1 MTNQNNFEKEKVG
14 GVALSD
20 FTLIEILQGTWW
32 CDYGIQMATQINETE
47 KKVPKQTNTYT
58 EIDILT

>member
-1 MTNQNNFEKEKVG
+1 MTNQDNFEKEKVG

-32 CDYGIQMATQINETE
+32 CDYGVQMAT
-47 KKVPKQTNTYT
+47 
-58 EIDILT
+58 

>member
-1 MTNQNNFEKEKVG
+1 MTNRNNFEKEKVG

-32 CDYGIQMATQINETE
+32 CDYGIQMAT
-47 KKVPKQTNTYT
+47 
-58 EIDILT
+58 